1 MNATTPQSDSQ
12 LPVDEI
18 NRLWQHGIEPRS
30 LWFWMPAERSKH
42 AAPKGV
48 ALDPSSARALS
59 SFGAERVILRYGPA
73 RRADVAQL
81 VEQRFCKPP
90 VPGSSPVVGST
101 VRPSVAGSTTRPQS
115 SIRLPRRHMGRL
127 SRW

>member
-1 MNATTPQSDSQ
+1 MVRSARTTD
-12 LPVDEI
+12 VT
-18 NRLWQHGIEPRS
+18 
-30 LWFWMPAERSKH
+30 

-59 SFGAERVILRYGPA
+59 SFGAEGVILRYGPA

-81 VEQRFCKPP
+81 VEQLFCKQQ
-90 VPGSSPVVGST
+90 VPGSSPVVGSIAIKI
-101 VRPSVAGSTTRPQS
+101 RLAGLHQGPQS
-115 SIRLPRRHMGRL
+115 RVGAAATVGRL